1 MRKLIIDERI
11 RSKEQAYLE
20 KYFDIVKIPL
30 SDQVYDEISG
40 HSDIFYSKI
49 NNQIIEA
56 PNAPIHIKNASLG
69 KAKVRK
75 KISRR
80 CFI

>member
-30 SDQVYDEISG
+30 SDQVYDEIYF
-40 HSDIFYSKI
+40 I
-49 NNQIIEA
+49 
-56 PNAPIHIKNASLG
+56 
-69 KAKVRK
+69 AK
-75 KISRR
+75 
-80 CFI
+80 